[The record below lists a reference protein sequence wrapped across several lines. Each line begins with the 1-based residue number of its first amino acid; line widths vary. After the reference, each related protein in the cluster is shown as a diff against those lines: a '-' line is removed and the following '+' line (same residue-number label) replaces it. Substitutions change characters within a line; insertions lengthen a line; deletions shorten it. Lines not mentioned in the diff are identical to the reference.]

1 LRRVEFG
8 KSRVVVTGATG
19 FLGTHVVEQLQAA
32 NATVIAVADR
42 SRLSRWPY
50 SAAKSTETIWFDR
63 PAELVAAV
71 RSARPDSVL
80 HLHAMVTTDRSA
92 AAVRS
97 TTEINLLPSL
107 DLMMACAEMKIRRL
121 ILMGSGEEFGPDSG
135 PFDDDTVADP
145 ASPYGASKAAITSY
159 ARMFSRAFDLPVVVL
174 RPSVVYGPLQAPRML
189 IPQVMHALAEGR
201 AVAVTEG
208 RQTRD
213 FIHVED
219 VAHGILCALEAE
231 GVNGKSFNLASGE
244 IVTVK
249 DCLARIERISGR
261 GDLIR
266 YGALPYKAGEIF
278 AYEPIAERSFS
289 ALDWRPSISLDEG
302 LARTWESVQRASQ
315 KALQKN

>member
-1 LRRVEFG
+1 M
-8 KSRVVVTGATG
+8 TGATG
-19 FLGTHVVEQLQAA
+19 FVGTHVVEQLQAA

-50 SAAKSTETIWFDR
+50 SAAKSTEMIWFDR
-63 PAELVAAV
+63 PAEMVAAV
-71 RSARPDSVL
+71 CDIARPDYVL

-121 ILMGSGEEFGPDSG
+121 ILMGSGEEFGPGSG

-145 ASPYGASKAAITSY
+145 ASPYGASKAGITSY

-189 IPQVMHALAEGR
+189 IPQVMHALVEGR
-201 AVAVTEG
+201 EVAVTEG

-244 IVTVK
+244 IVT
-249 DCLARIERISGR
+249 ARIVSR
-261 GDLIR
+261 GL
-266 YGALPYKAGEIF
+266 
-278 AYEPIAERSFS
+278 SVS
-289 ALDWRPSISLDEG
+289 AAAAI
-302 LARTWESVQRASQ
+302 
-315 KALQKN
+315 